1 MLLRAAVSSIQ
12 QVRAKTPQDT
22 GELST
27 RGKDH
32 VCVCVS
38 CVYVRASVRA
48 PVRACV
54 DLCCSDGL
62 IILWTAALLVL
73 PWMWRANK
81 DCIKIKIEGGRRSE
95 SLRGR
100 KGESDV
106 VGLFYLF
113 HFLLII

>member
-1 MLLRAAVSSIQ
+1 M
-12 QVRAKTPQDT
+12 
-22 GELST
+22 
-27 RGKDH
+27 
-32 VCVCVS
+32 CVCVS

-48 PVRACV
+48 PVRARV

>member
-1 MLLRAAVSSIQ
+1 MCL
-12 QVRAKTPQDT
+12 
-22 GELST
+22 
-27 RGKDH
+27 
-32 VCVCVS
+32 CVCGVFA
-38 CVYVRASVRA
+38 CVRA
-48 PVRACV
+48 PGRVSV

-100 KGESDV
+100 KGEDDV